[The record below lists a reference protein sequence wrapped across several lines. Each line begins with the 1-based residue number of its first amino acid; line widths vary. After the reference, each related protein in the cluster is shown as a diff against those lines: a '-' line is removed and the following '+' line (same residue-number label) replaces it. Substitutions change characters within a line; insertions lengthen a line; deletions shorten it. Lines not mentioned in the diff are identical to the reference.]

1 MAAKDLTWVE
11 TKKKFP
17 AGSEGKIMKSWIDD
31 LLTSAK
37 VDLTK
42 FFGTDESISSTG
54 KQYIVAVHQSEFD
67 KIKVL
72 LNNDKKAPRLPAA
85 ASKKFDIFWTP
96 VKAMTIPLAKEL
108 LLLLMNEEKVL
119 IKIKLTV
126 TALSPHSG
134 EKKKK
139 AFKINTAQQE
149 LITLAIFKQVLNK
162 DTPAWTTFDKMYAD
176 PKSGLKKIHPGL
188 RHEPLEENDWWQSFN
203 AQFEGIPALIT
214 KNKLKANHY
223 EVFNRDGTGVT
234 DKQHNF
240 MDYITALITK
250 GPASGSPAAK
260 LGWSPADLAMFAKKD
275 SWNPADIWLIDTVG
289 SKRVYDHVIKDLEK
303 AQSVVE
309 VNVIMQQAYRDK
321 IIKGISLKKNRG
333 TKEQLIFEEV
343 NLIDTHLPKTLPKVK
358 IIEIQFDPHFDWDAT
373 KKKGTKV
380 FTSVTSV
387 IVLQEETSKKLYNL
401 AFRSNQSDLKDITY
415 EFKEQGMPSQLGKI
429 PKDRML
435 ATIKDMKLT
444 GVPKKFPA
452 VVDHNSKYD
461 KTHWNAVCPAV
472 GSLLKAYKWTVG
484 DQSKQYKQPW
494 QEYKKTK
501 QDEMRKKLKDPKY
514 TFNDKEE
521 YKKHKAAMTT
531 KNKTASWEAFR
542 ENLEIS
548 LKAKGRIKGNSIMMQ
563 MVDFLYV
570 FAMLKS
576 SMKDDEFILF
586 LTHLFYWAQKKG
598 HEWHFGPFGKMA

>member
-1 MAAKDLTWVE
+1 MAAKDLTWKD

-17 AGSEGKIMKSWIDD
+17 AGPEGKTMKSWMDD

-37 VDLTK
+37 VDLTRV
-42 FFGTDESISSTG
+42 FGSDENIPKTG
-54 KQYIVAVHQSEFD
+54 KQYELSVHASEFK

-72 LNNDKKAPRLPAA
+72 LNNDKKAPRLPAG
-85 ASKKFDIFWTP
+85 ASKKFEIFWTP
-96 VKAMTIPLAKEL
+96 VKAMTISQAKEL
-108 LLLLMNEEKVL
+108 LLLLTNEEKVL

-126 TALSPHSG
+126 TGLSPHSG
-134 EKKKK
+134 KAKTKK
-139 AFKINTAQQE
+139 FKISTSEQE
-149 LITLAIFKQVLNK
+149 LITLAIFKSLLSK
-162 DTPAWTTFDKMYAD
+162 STKKYKSFDEMYAN
-176 PKSGLKKIHPGL
+176 PKSGLKAIHPGL

-203 AQFEGIPALIT
+203 AQFEGIPALIK
-214 KNKLKANHY
+214 KNKLKKDHY
-223 EVFNRDGTGVT
+223 EVFNRDGTGVEE
-234 DKQHNF
+234 KYNF

-250 GPASGSPAAK
+250 GPAAGSFAHGK
-260 LGWSPADLAMFAKKD
+260 WSDKDLAMFAKKD
-275 SWNPADIWLIDTVG
+275 SWNPADIWLLDTEG
-289 SKRVYDHVIKDLEK
+289 SKRVYDNVITDLEK

-333 TKEQLIFEEV
+333 TADQLIFEEV
-343 NLIDTHLPKTLPKVK
+343 NLIDTHLPGKLPKVK
-358 IIEIQFDPHFDWDAT
+358 IIEIQFDPHFDWDEN

-387 IVLQEETSKKLYNL
+387 IILQDQSSKKLYNL

-415 EFKEQGMPSQLGKI
+415 EFKEHGMPSQLGKI

-435 ATIKDMKLT
+435 DTIKNMGLT

-452 VVDHNSKYD
+452 VADHNSKYD
-461 KTHWNAVCPAV
+461 KAHWNKVYTKV
-472 GSLLKAYKWTVG
+472 SLLLKDYKWTVG

-494 QEYKKTK
+494 PEYKKAK
-501 QDEMRKKLKDPKY
+501 QDEMRKKLKDRKY

-521 YKKHKAAMTT
+521 YKKHKEAMTT
-531 KNKTASWEAFR
+531 KNKAASWQAFKK
-542 ENLEIS
+542 NLEIS
-548 LKAKGRIKGNSIMMQ
+548 LKAKGRTKGNSIMMQ

-576 SMKDDEFILF
+576 SLKDDEFILF
-586 LTHLFYWAQKKG
+586 LTNLFYWAQKKG